1 MRQMKDSGIE
11 WIGEIPENWNV
22 ERNKQLFYEVNDRCE
37 NGDEHTLL
45 SVSEYFGI
53 APKSEKISDGEFET
67 RAETLDGYKL
77 CEIDDIVMNIML
89 AWKRATG
96 RSDYNGI
103 VSPAYCVYR
112 KKADIDTHYYHYL
125 FRTDIVANLFKQYS
139 TGIIDSRLRLYPDKF
154 LALQMIV
161 PPLPEQQAI
170 SAYLDRQCSHIDSV
184 IEKTKASVEEYKKLR
199 QAVITQAVTKGV
211 RGERPMK
218 YSGIEWIG
226 EIPEEWE
233 IAKIKVGVTKVGSG
247 KTPSGGAETYATEG
261 VLLLRSQNIYDS
273 GLNLDS
279 PTYIAAQVD
288 EEMKNT
294 RVQPND
300 VLLNITGGSIGR
312 CCIFPPELKSANVN
326 QHVSIIRVIDSIFT
340 PEYMHYYWNSDIGKK
355 SIALYQT
362 GGNREGMSAD
372 AIKNSPIMIMSLD
385 EQKEIAAYLDTKCI
399 EIDSLISKKEQFLTE
414 LESYKK
420 SMIYEYVTGKKEVP
434 QS

>member
-11 WIGEIPENWNV
+11 WIGKIPENWSV

-154 LALQMIV
+154 LALQMPF

-170 SAYLDRQCSHIDSV
+170 SAHLDRQCAHIDNI
-184 IEKTKASVEEYKKLR
+184 IEKTKASIEEYKKLR

-211 RGERPMK
+211 RGDRPMK
-218 YSGIEWIG
+218 DSGIGWIG
-226 EIPEEWE
+226 EIPEEWSLGK
-233 IAKIKVGVTKVGSG
+233 AKYYITITNGSDPITEGDIPVYGSG
-247 KTPSGGAETYATEG
+247 AKSFKTCGEYKEPPCVLIGRKGATLHIPHFIEHKYWNVDTAFDVKPKKG
-261 VLLLRSQNIYDS
+261 MLLRYYYFLACVFDYKYYISQTTLPGMTQTNYENMVLPIPTCNEQEEILSY
-273 GLNLDS
+273 LDS
-279 PTYIAAQVD
+279 KLT
-288 EEMKNT
+288 
-294 RVQPND
+294 
-300 VLLNITGGSIGR
+300 
-312 CCIFPPELKSANVN
+312 
-326 QHVSIIRVIDSIFT
+326 
-340 PEYMHYYWNSDIGKK
+340 
-355 SIALYQT
+355 
-362 GGNREGMSAD
+362 
-372 AIKNSPIMIMSLD
+372 
-385 EQKEIAAYLDTKCI
+385 
-399 EIDSLISKKEQFLTE
+399 EIDSLISKKEQFLNE

>member
-1 MRQMKDSGIE
+1 MKDSGIE
-11 WIGEIPENWNV
+11 WIGEIPGNWSV

-37 NGDEHTLL
+37 NGNEHTLL

-77 CEIDDIVMNIML
+77 CKKDDIVMNIML

-170 SAYLDRQCSHIDSV
+170 SSYLDRQCAHIDNV
-184 IEKTKASVEEYKKLR
+184 IEKTKASIEEYKKLR

-211 RGERPMK
+211 KGERPMK
-218 YSGIEWIG
+218 DSGIEWIG
-226 EIPEEWE
+226 EIPVDWSRTNAHRIVIDTQNGLTRRDLDKSEGQIVLKLKNISASGE
-233 IAKIKVGVTKVGSG
+233 ISYNDTNRIELSDDEFKRYSLQEGDFLFVRVNGTKSLVGKC
-247 KTPSGGAETYATEG
+247 A
-261 VLLLRSQNIYDS
+261 IYRTIS
-273 GLNLDS
+273 E
-279 PTYIAAQVD
+279 PVAY
-288 EEMKNT
+288 
-294 RVQPND
+294 ND
-300 VLLNITGGSIGR
+300 
-312 CCIFPPELKSANVN
+312 
-326 QHVSIIRVIDSIFT
+326 HIIRVRLNDLIDKKYFQYYLLCNAGRTEIDLHTSTAAGQFTISGEGLRNINIIIPSI
-340 PEYMHYYWNSDIGKK
+340 E
-355 SIALYQT
+355 
-362 GGNREGMSAD
+362 
-372 AIKNSPIMIMSLD
+372 
-385 EQKEIAAYLDTKCI
+385 EQKEIADYLDKKCT
-399 EIDSLISKKEQFLTE
+399 EIDTLITKKETFLTE
-414 LESYKK
+414 LEAYKK
-420 SMIYEYVTGKKEVP
+420 SLIYEYVTGKKEVP
-434 QS
+434 QA

>member
-161 PPLPEQQAI
+161 PPLPEQQAMLP
-170 SAYLDRQCSHIDSV
+170 YRQRYRKDKSLCRGIQ
-184 IEKTKASVEEYKKLR
+184 KA
-199 QAVITQAVTKGV
+199 
-211 RGERPMK
+211 
-218 YSGIEWIG
+218 
-226 EIPEEWE
+226 
-233 IAKIKVGVTKVGSG
+233 
-247 KTPSGGAETYATEG
+247 PSGCHH
-261 VLLLRSQNIYDS
+261 
-273 GLNLDS
+273 
-279 PTYIAAQVD
+279 
-288 EEMKNT
+288 
-294 RVQPND
+294 
-300 VLLNITGGSIGR
+300 TGGDKGR
-312 CCIFPPELKSANVN
+312 KG
-326 QHVSIIRVIDSIFT
+326 RKT
-340 PEYMHYYWNSDIGKK
+340 
-355 SIALYQT
+355 
-362 GGNREGMSAD
+362 
-372 AIKNSPIMIMSLD
+372 D
-385 EQKEIAAYLDTKCI
+385 EVQRD
-399 EIDSLISKKEQFLTE
+399 
-414 LESYKK
+414 
-420 SMIYEYVTGKKEVP
+420 
-434 QS
+434 